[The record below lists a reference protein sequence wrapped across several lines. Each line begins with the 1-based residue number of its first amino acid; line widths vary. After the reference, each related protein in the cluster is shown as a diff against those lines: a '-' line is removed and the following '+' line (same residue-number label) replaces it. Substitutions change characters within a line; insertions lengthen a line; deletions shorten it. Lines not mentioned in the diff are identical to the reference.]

1 MKLKFNIKNQK
12 IIRTDGEYTVNLSQD
27 YLECDFTFTTDD
39 WEDLTRYV
47 TFTVKGKSY
56 RYELDEHDNVRV
68 PNDILKYKYFYIKL
82 HGVSK
87 ENRTLIT
94 TNELIILLKIT
105 GYKDNLQPSSEEHSG
120 DVITLLK
127 EKINAKVDHFELT
140 DNNLICYSGETV
152 IQIIPFKFLENYYT
166 KSETD
171 NLLKKTI
178 VNVDSTELADT
189 GFLIFEKYEI

>member
-1 MKLKFNIKNQK
+1 MKLKFEIKNQRITRK
-12 IIRTDGEYTVNLSQD
+12 DDEYTVNLSQD
-27 YLECDFTFTTDD
+27 YLECDFTFLSDD
-39 WEDLTRYV
+39 WEDLTKYV
-47 TFTVKGKSY
+47 TFTVKGRGY

-82 HGVSK
+82 HGVSN
-87 ENRTLIT
+87 ENRTVVT
-94 TNELIILLKIT
+94 TDELIILLKIT

-127 EKINAKVDHFELT
+127 EKLDTKIDHFKLNDT
-140 DNNLICYSGETV
+140 NLVCYSGDTI

-166 KSETD
+166 KTETD

-189 GFLIFEKYEI
+189 GILIFEKYEI

>member
-1 MKLKFNIKNQK
+1 MKLRFEIKNQR
-12 IIRTDGEYTVNLSQD
+12 IIRKDDEYTVNLSQD

-39 WEDLTRYV
+39 WEELTRYV
-47 TFTVKGKSY
+47 TFTVKGRSY

-82 HGVSK
+82 HGVSN
-87 ENRTLIT
+87 ENRTVVT
-94 TNELIILLKIT
+94 TDELIILLKIT
-105 GYKDNLQPSSEEHSG
+105 GYDNLQPSGEEYHG

-127 EKINAKVDHFELT
+127 EKLDKKIDHFKLNDT
-140 DNNLICYSGETV
+140 NLICYSGETI

-166 KSETD
+166 KTETD

-178 VNVDSTELADT
+178 VNVDSTELADN
-189 GFLIFEKYEI
+189 GLLIFEKYEI